1 MASGGP
7 RPGSGRP
14 PGSPNKILEVKRSA
28 RSLLVDA
35 MAERIK
41 DVDITPLEVLLGD
54 MKFQYDETRSLLADY
69 NKMTKESDAK
79 AELRERIRKS
89 SRMAAE
95 SAEKVA
101 PYLHTKLQAVTLKGD
116 AENPL
121 NITSSLKGLSAEDLA
136 TMEKLLKK
144 VVG

>member
-1 MASGGP
+1 VVKQSV
-7 RPGSGRP
+7 RH
-14 PGSPNKILEVKRSA
+14 KI
-28 RSLLVDA
+28 VDA

-41 DVDITPLEVLLGD
+41 DIDITPLEVLLGD
-54 MKFQYDETRSLLADY
+54 MKFQYDETRTMLTDY
-69 NKMTKESDAK
+69 NKMTKESDTK

-116 AENPL
+116 ADNPINL
-121 NITSSLKGLSAEDLA
+121 TSSLKGLSTEDLA